1 MNMFWGQR
9 GTGLCA
15 GFIGLLAIFF
25 WASLPINAYAAGVAV
40 EIKDA
45 HAYLLSN
52 AHHEVQG
59 SISWIAPAHTD
70 ANPIMDYR
78 VEISYTDA
86 GTTSTYTQLNC
97 AIDLTNSRCLLA
109 GLLALPQSEKY
120 YCNATNQ
127 SFLNSLFSVKVQA
140 LSAPARASAAGTN
153 TVGDPGMAHILICDP
168 SLIKSDALPSPNPT
182 PPSPPTPPAPTPPAH
197 SETPSMPSQPTIN
210 PHHHESSQPSST
222 TPPTDSPINTA
233 SPAIDTSSSNSTNPS
248 GSGKDRSSAGTGG
261 NIFQRFGR
269 LGLDL
274 DPDTR
279 KRAQRVVV
287 AYLAVAISV
296 TMGRKME

>member
-1 MNMFWGQR
+1 MIRDQR
-9 GTGLCA
+9 RTKLRA
-15 GFIGLLAIFF
+15 GCVGLLALFLWNTAPF
-25 WASLPINAYAAGVAV
+25 NAFAGGTAL

-78 VEISYTDA
+78 VEISYTDV
-86 GTTSTYTQLNC
+86 GTTSTYSELNC

-109 GLLALPQSEKY
+109 GVLALPQSEKY
-120 YCNATNQ
+120 SCNTTNQ
-127 SFLNSLFSVKVQA
+127 GFLNSLFSVKIQA
-140 LSAPARASAAGTN
+140 LSAPARTSPAGTN
-153 TVGDPGMAHILICDP
+153 TIGDPGTAHILICDP

-182 PPSPPTPPAPTPPAH
+182 PPTPPTPPAPTPPAH
-197 SETPSMPSQPTIN
+197 SEAPTTPSQPTIN
-210 PHHHESSQPSST
+210 PQHHDSPQPPST
-222 TPPTDSPINTA
+222 NSPTDSPFNTV
-233 SPAIDTSSSNSTNPS
+233 SPASDTSSSNSNNQS
-248 GSGKDRSSAGTGG
+248 GSDKNTSSTSTGG

-274 DPDTR
+274 DPETR
-279 KRAQRVVV
+279 KQAQSVVV

-296 TMGRKME
+296 TIGRKME